1 MPLADHGST
10 TKMKITKRQ
19 LRRIIKEEK
28 QKLNEAGP
36 LPDGWDDVSG
46 DDIIDGYYNA
56 VSQLIFDDMAAAGV
70 DPHKSPE
77 EVQYAI
83 QALTNLLAD
92 LQAGNF

>member
-1 MPLADHGST
+1 
-10 TKMKITKRQ
+10 MKISKRQ

-28 QKLNEAGP
+28 QSLQEAGP
-36 LPDGWDDVSG
+36 LPDGWDDASA
-46 DDIIDGYYNA
+46 DDIIDAYYNA
-56 VSQLIFDDMAAAGV
+56 INQLIWDDWAAAGV
-70 DPHKSPE
+70 DPHESPE